1 MKYLFTILTLAL
13 IPACAFSTDGVV
25 LINQS
30 TVMAAGGFPYSIAQ
44 PGSYRLSGNL
54 MVPSGMSAIVISVS
68 NVTVDLN
75 GFSITAAELQTVVP
89 TYGITTPSSP
99 AISGIAIRNGA
110 IRGFVHPVQPQYAA
124 GSAGTGAWALEDLL
138 LENGFGG
145 VPTMTLGSF
154 SRISHITAP
163 DTSIDLTCPSVVTD
177 SAALRISVAGGS
189 GTCSVS
195 NNATLF

>member
-1 MKYLFTILTLAL
+1 MKYSFTILALAL

-75 GFSITAAELQTVVP
+75 GFSIITAALQTVVP

-163 DTSIDLTCPSVVTD
+163 DTSIDLTCPSVITD